1 MPSVLD
7 ELRFTELNL
16 NLTQFVDRFRSEFP
30 VILITRTG
38 IDPADDPLHCI
49 SAEEVSRID
58 CLNVGPTSIYALMVL
73 RCRRAF
79 QSSLPLHD
87 CLAGVLH

>member
-1 MPSVLD
+1 MTTARVDRNMSSVLD

-30 VILITRTG
+30 VIMITRTG

-49 SAEEVSRID
+49 SAEEVSRIALSQ
-58 CLNVGPTSIYALMVL
+58 CRAYIY
-73 RCRRAF
+73 R
-79 QSSLPLHD
+79 P
-87 CLAGVLH
+87 